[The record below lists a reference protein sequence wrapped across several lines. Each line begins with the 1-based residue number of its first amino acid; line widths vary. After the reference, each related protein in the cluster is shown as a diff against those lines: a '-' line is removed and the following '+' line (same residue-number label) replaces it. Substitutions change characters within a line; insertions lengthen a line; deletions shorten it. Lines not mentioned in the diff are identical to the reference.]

1 MQIYVQDVFAIR
13 LFSFTYYDTVSYYD
27 ITLTSLFINYCA
39 ISIFYQHSI
48 HDTTYDTP
56 IISSLIISMLNGM
69 DTHNIINLT
78 VQAGW
83 EAGLAACPSH

>member
-1 MQIYVQDVFAIR
+1 MYLPLDFLVLRTMIMYHIM
-13 LFSFTYYDTVSYYD
+13 
-27 ITLTSLFINYCA
+27 ISLSHLSLLIIVPLQFFINMD
-39 ISIFYQHSI
+39 IFI
-48 HDTTYDTP
+48 V
-56 IISSLIISMLNGM
+56 SSLIISMLNGM